1 VAILLGGAPDPE
13 YAAHAFL
20 AALAAEHVTAVL
32 PDLGEARLRD
42 GMARLALSAARDAG
56 QEPDS

>member
-32 PDLGEARLRD
+32 PELGEARLRD
-42 GMARLALSAARDAG
+42 GLARLARSAARDAA
-56 QEPDS
+56 

>member
-1 VAILLGGAPDPE
+1 VAVLLIGAPDPG

-32 PDLGEARLRD
+32 PELGEARLRD
-42 GMARLALSAARDAG
+42 GLARLAHSAARDAG
-56 QEPDS
+56 QGPQS